1 MVPSANDSIKEEPG
15 AAGTGRAR
23 PPKRHL
29 AAGRRAGGVVGEAGR
44 IEKPQEIG
52 SRKARTRAGR
62 VGRVLMKGGGQGRR
76 MEQPRARAPD
86 PVGKVARPDGLPAP
100 SSCIIFGYS
109 PTIASTCTGGR

>member
-62 VGRVLMKGGGQGRR
+62 VGRVLMKGAARGD
-76 MEQPRARAPD
+76 EWNSPARAP
-86 PVGKVARPDGLPAP
+86 RIP
-100 SSCIIFGYS
+100 SE
-109 PTIASTCTGGR
+109 R